1 MNAVIMIGIP
11 IGSGIKAGTKSTTM
25 TGNTAKKKTGTT
37 IHITGKRRKKAV
49 CSVSCLKCSAAKETE
64 TKRPLKELSL
74 RGLLRYSVNMGVER
88 YRSPLS
94 GSRATI
100 IFP

>member
-1 MNAVIMIGIP
+1 M
-11 IGSGIKAGTKSTTM
+11 
-25 TGNTAKKKTGTT
+25 
-37 IHITGKRRKKAV
+37 
-49 CSVSCLKCSAAKETE
+49 SCLKCSAAKETE
-64 TKRPLKELSL
+64 TKRPLKEFSL